1 MSESQHSTDVAI
13 TQRTQQ
19 SLELSA
25 QHIIS
30 ASNLRLL
37 DRMIGKQMNNT
48 GRILDGVDTVRKIE
62 AYKDALP
69 AVHAKM
75 THLYELPFFAF
86 DTFKGKEE
94 YTEEIELTKKILGGY
109 MQSTFDP
116 GLSRDITFHLSNNNL
131 VLHEKGA
138 HILRRSTFMSEIDRR
153 IKADPNFRPT
163 FSFIDIAQVRKADH
177 EVKSGHKAADLL
189 LNRAAKGIEQSINDY
204 CSKNNIDEAD
214 RPLLGRYGGDEFV
227 IAWPGTMTEAQRREF
242 KDIIRQGLGYAY
254 YVNDSIVGQTIQY
267 DSGPIKI
274 KDDQIEWITMPEHE
288 EDRIIFNDYL
298 SRGLLLNEDQVK
310 KVKAKYL
317 YRDKGQFSIEKYQE
331 SIRNR
336 KSDALDT
343 FATVGEKIDH
353 IARRHEEFSE
363 PLFLARYWD
372 EQEEKIENKKVT
384 KRQDTMLSFVQD
396 VIYDKLLGDIVSTK
410 FDFQEHEKR
419 GEFSKT
425 IVIDL
430 KFIKEM
436 NSLVGYVDADE
447 SIAAIWNK
455 IYSSFNPQDKEKV
468 IISRVGGTFF
478 IGIKNGMELGTS
490 TKAKLSSITALNVDL
505 DPTEGEN
512 LISIPV
518 GQGIA
523 KTSTEAI
530 DAAERVFYGALY
542 EKIKGDANLQTV
554 LQNTTDPF
562 KNSGGKIDFN
572 TLLWHFFKLKRYD
585 ERLLKLI
592 AQAKPDDPVRQKLA
606 ELYGARL
613 HNDPEEKERGIVRGQ
628 MVTRLPTEEHIL
640 GQLRQRIQ
648 EGIVAEKITDK
659 QEILEGLE

>member
-1 MSESQHSTDVAI
+1 M
-13 TQRTQQ
+13 
-19 SLELSA
+19 
-25 QHIIS
+25 
-30 ASNLRLL
+30 
-37 DRMIGKQMNNT
+37 
-48 GRILDGVDTVRKIE
+48 
-62 AYKDALP
+62 
-69 AVHAKM
+69 
-75 THLYELPFFAF
+75 
-86 DTFKGKEE
+86 
-94 YTEEIELTKKILGGY
+94 
-109 MQSTFDP
+109 
-116 GLSRDITFHLSNNNL
+116 
-131 VLHEKGA
+131 VLHEKGT

-153 IKADPNFRPT
+153 IKANPNLRPT

-189 LNRAAKGIEQSINDY
+189 LNRAARGIEQSINNY
-204 CSKNNIDEAD
+204 YSKNNIDEADLDEAD

-227 IAWPGTMTEAQRREF
+227 IAWPGTMTETQWREF
-242 KDIIRQGLGYAY
+242 ADSVHQDLGSAY

-317 YRDKGQFSIEKYQE
+317 YRDKGQFSVAKYQE
-331 SIRNR
+331 GIQNR
-336 KSDALDT
+336 KSDVLDT
-343 FATVGEKIDH
+343 LATVGEKIDY

-372 EQEEKIENKKVT
+372 EQEEKIQDKKVT

-436 NSLVGYVDADE
+436 NGLVGYVDADE

-468 IISRVGGTFF
+468 IISRAGGTFF
-478 IGIKNGMELGTS
+478 IGIKNGMELGIN
-490 TKAKLSSITALNVDL
+490 TKTKLSAITALNVDL

-523 KTSTEAI
+523 KTSTEGI
-530 DAAERVFYGALY
+530 EAAEKVFYGALY
-542 EKIKGDANLQTV
+542 EKIKSDTNLQTI
-554 LQNTTDPF
+554 LQSTVDPF

-592 AQAKPDDPVRQKLA
+592 AQAKPDDPVRQTLA
-606 ELYGARL
+606 ELYGAAL
-613 HNDPEEKERGIVRGQ
+613 HNDPEEKERGIVRTEVV
-628 MVTRLPTEEHIL
+628 MRLPTEDHIL
-640 GQLRQRIQ
+640 EQLRQRIQ
-648 EGIVAEKITDK
+648 EGVGKGAIKDEK
-659 QEILEGLE
+659 EILDGLE